1 MESHHNSHHE
11 DRIYRYFYQNSEN
24 WVLSK
29 CSWTDTLNGFDGGV
43 DYELQTDQVIAGNR
57 WNYG

>member
-1 MESHHNSHHE
+1 MESHHDSHHE
-11 DRIYRYFYQNSEN
+11 DRRYRYFYQNSEN

-29 CSWTDTLNGFDGGV
+29 CSWETLNYYDHDV
-43 DYELQTDQVIAGNR
+43 DYTLQSDQVIAGNR